1 MLARTP
7 WRTPVPLPC
16 QRKRFS
22 ASTRRYAR
30 GVKGVTGWDSCT
42 QAPWQSPYTP
52 LVDPY
57 TQLRGQARRSKLRNK
72 ARVRGSDQPS
82 VGGGAKCTIR
92 VAKPAK
98 RRRLLASSRLP
109 SKGKMP
115 CPLSTAQFSGD
126 EVKAMT
132 RNGAGANRATRWPT
146 SPQPTINSRW
156 RRKRAGKAPSG
167 VWFEGKIAVFAKNSN
182 PKDTQT

>member
-1 MLARTP
+1 M
-7 WRTPVPLPC
+7 C
-16 QRKRFS
+16 
-22 ASTRRYAR
+22 
-30 GVKGVTGWDSCT
+30 GWDSCT
-42 QAPWQSPYTP
+42 QAPRQSPYTP

-72 ARVRGSDQPS
+72 ARVRGSVQPS
-82 VGGGAKCTIR
+82 EGGGAKCTIR

-109 SKGKMP
+109 RNGKMP

-132 RNGAGANRATRWPT
+132 RSGAGANRATR
-146 SPQPTINSRW
+146 
-156 RRKRAGKAPSG
+156 
-167 VWFEGKIAVFAKNSN
+167 
-182 PKDTQT
+182 